1 MSMEWVSGMISSSV
15 SNISLSFT
23 QLIYQLNGWP
33 VEGTE
38 IIVKDEK
45 EIFERVSSP

>member
-1 MSMEWVSGMISSSV
+1 MGWVSGMISSAV
-15 SNISLSFT
+15 SNISLPFT

-38 IIVKDEK
+38 INVKDEK